1 MEEERA
7 RMREHVMKEV
17 DTDRN
22 GAISLQEFLDYTN
35 SMEFTKPTNEYHM
48 IDELIDSGEIYTSE
62 ELQTYKIQV
71 RFHLHLRVNY
81 RSSFFIRF
89 DIRLFVFRY
98 LQITICE
105 LIFFLIQGS
114 TTWRSFE
121 AEIGGSSSRGR

>member
-71 RFHLHLRVNY
+71 CFHLTFQHK
-81 RSSFFIRF
+81 FIC
-89 DIRLFVFRY
+89 I
-98 LQITICE
+98 
-105 LIFFLIQGS
+105 
-114 TTWRSFE
+114 
-121 AEIGGSSSRGR
+121 

>member
-71 RFHLHLRVNY
+71 RFYLRSLVNGQSKIY
-81 RSSFFIRF
+81 YQFTHKFIC
-89 DIRLFVFRY
+89 I
-98 LQITICE
+98 
-105 LIFFLIQGS
+105 
-114 TTWRSFE
+114 
-121 AEIGGSSSRGR
+121 